1 MDLHEKRY
9 VSLVNRNF
17 LFTFLSEGGKHV
29 GEHLN
34 GAWFEGQPTIK
45 LSAEAIRKDDLP
57 VFAAAK
63 QWLQDYTDGNKP
75 ACLPVLEPFGSAFQK
90 EVWELLLKIPY
101 GRVTTYREM
110 ALCIARHHHYR
121 RECPQSIGNALKHN
135 PISIFIPCHRVIGS
149 DASLVGY
156 AGGIE
161 KKRLLL
167 CHEQAD
173 LSHPVSLT
181 AEK

>member
-1 MDLHEKRY
+1 MY
-9 VSLVNRNF
+9 YTWVQSAW
-17 LFTFLSEGGKHV
+17 GKMLLASD

-45 LSAEAIRKDDLP
+45 LSAEAICKDDLP

-167 CHEQAD
+167 CNEQAD